1 MKHPF
6 TMKNRRIALLFAVLF
21 YSVSLRAQ
29 VDTLDEVNINAYR
42 KQLSNDDR
50 INLFSQGQR
59 VKSIDS
65 ITLQQ
70 YQFQNIATLLA
81 QQDPVFVKSY
91 GFNNLSTLNF
101 RGASAA
107 QSQVYWNGVPL
118 SNAATGITDVSL
130 LRTSLYNK
138 VSIVY
143 GGSSALWGSGN
154 IGGAL
159 VLENDRP
166 QFTANTQYHYAISVM
181 AGSFGQYQGGLRS
194 SISMK
199 RWFIATNLAAQSA
212 QNNFKYTDN
221 GTSYTTINSELSST
235 TGQVQIGYKANSKNT
250 INFIAFGQNFYREI
264 PKALFESLSVK
275 NQRDASVRLLAD
287 WNRKGEKLNL
297 SAKLSYVNDLMRYK
311 DSMVGIDAT
320 YKTQQVY
327 GELNVRYSVGSHH
340 RFMLFLPVHMAWMER
355 QQQADIVRQPRLG
368 IAGAYNLSA
377 YHHRLNIALHGRLR
391 LNNDKSL
398 PVSGLSIAYKC
409 TDWLSVRTNIQ
420 RSYRL
425 PTLEERYYEP
435 GGNPNLKPEQGWST
449 DVGYT
454 IKTKQEHNLV
464 FYHDVSLFSRKIQ
477 DWIIWFGGA
486 VWTPHN
492 IAEVHSRGVETENR
506 LQYKL
511 NKWTLHLGVNTAYVL
526 ATTVQ
531 SYVAND
537 GSIGKQIP
545 YSPRYNGQMNIGL
558 SYRKVYFNY
567 NHTYTGYRF
576 ITVDESAWLEPYQTG
591 NVQLMYS
598 VPVNHKTLSLSVQC
612 NNVWNAQYSVVN
624 GRPMPRINWLIGL
637 TLSL

>member
-1 MKHPF
+1 
-6 TMKNRRIALLFAVLF
+6 MKNRRIALLFAVLF